1 MGAWSCLQDVLRD
14 RAESG
19 SIKYYPLGDV
29 TEPLTVTYKELLFA
43 AQKNSTMILKIPEF
57 TEKQPVLLYF
67 ASHID
72 NIVWFWSL
80 LFAGG
85 VPVILSPSH
94 VSPDQVK
101 GLVSLMG
108 NPICL
113 TTCELTGVFNTGHGL
128 QLHTVEDVL
137 CQTPTSSMTNHEDH
151 YEGGSAIATLML
163 TSGSTGNSKAV
174 SLSHDQIF
182 AAVAGKAAVRPVQ
195 LGNFPLL
202 NWIGLD
208 HVASLIEIHIQALWL
223 GVDQIH
229 VHAADVVSSPTIFLS
244 LLHRHKVSRTF
255 APNFFLA
262 KIVTAVQ
269 SEESIP
275 DQDRQNWDLSNLSIL
290 ASGGEENSLDICIA
304 AASILYKYKAPKNV
318 IIPGFGMTETC
329 AGAIFNLECP
339 EYDVRRGGI
348 VASVGTCMDGI
359 EMRIT
364 VPGENIQVANT
375 NEVGDLEVR
384 GSVVFRSYY
393 RDPKSTTDAFTPD
406 GWFRTGDQGT
416 VDTQGCLTLSGRV
429 KDVVNINGAKFSM
442 ASIQTALDRLLFQRT
457 VRLIAFAS
465 RIAHT
470 EQLTV
475 VYVSN
480 DVEDILEIEELATQA
495 CYLQVG
501 ASPLIFSLRKESI
514 PLLPTSSL
522 GKISRAKMRTLYES
536 GAFSED
542 LDLHLNRVRK
552 LREQTYMHDGRAAN
566 NTEATIIGVLRQLRR
581 VGTYTI
587 SINTSIF
594 ELGFSSI
601 DIIRLKLN
609 IDRKLRTSV
618 PVTTLMRHPT
628 PSSLAKALSLNRNET
643 SLSSGIVSVY
653 DPVVVFNASGS
664 KTPLWLVHPGIGE
677 VLVFVGLAQHLA
689 INDRPVYAL
698 RARGFEPGHERFKS
712 IDEAIELYIAAIR
725 QRQPLGPYAI
735 AGYSY
740 GTMLAFE
747 MTKKLEAEDGS
758 GTVQFLGSLNLP
770 PHIKT
775 RMRQLTWNNCLLHL
789 AYFLG
794 LTSEE
799 NAEQIEESDFQK
811 LDREKAL
818 VYIFEIADQSRMG
831 ELGLDKPGLIRWTDV
846 AYDLPR
852 MATDYDP
859 KGDVAVLDIF
869 HAIPLKAAAPNREE
883 WVKVHLNEW
892 RRFCRSEPRFHK
904 VGGAHYTMIGPDH
917 VATFSATL
925 LSALDARGV

>member
-1 MGAWSCLQDVLRD
+1 MTSWSCLQDVLKG

-19 SIKYYPLGDV
+19 SVKCYPLGAV
-29 TEPLTVTYKELLFA
+29 TKPLTITYKDLLFE
-43 AQKNSTMILKIPEF
+43 AQHNSTLILNLPGFK
-57 TEKQPVLLYF
+57 EKQPVLLYF
-67 ASHID
+67 TTHLD

-85 VPVILSPSH
+85 LPVILSQNH
-94 VSPDQVK
+94 VSADQIK
-101 GLVSLMG
+101 GLASLLR

-113 TTCELTGVFNTGHGL
+113 TTSDLTNVFCDDHGL
-128 QLHTVEDVL
+128 HIHTTEDIQKNVVPL
-137 CQTPTSSMTNHEDH
+137 STPSLQVQSR
-151 YEGGSAIATLML
+151 GGSDIATLML

-174 SLSHDQIF
+174 SLSHSQIL
-182 AAVAGKAAVRPVQ
+182 AAVAGKSAVRPIQ
-195 LGNFPLL
+195 PGNYPFL

-208 HVASLIEIHIQALWL
+208 HVAGLIEIHIQALWL
-223 GVDQIH
+223 GIDQIH

-262 KIVTAVQ
+262 KLVSAVQ
-269 SEESIP
+269 SNEGLT
-275 DQDRQNWDLSNLSIL
+275 DADHQTWDLSNLSIL
-290 ASGGEENSLDICIA
+290 ASGGEENSVDTSIA
-304 AASILYKYKAPKNV
+304 ASSMLYNYKAPKNV
-318 IIPGFGMTETC
+318 ITPGFGMTETC
-329 AGAIFNLECP
+329 AGSIFNLECP
-339 EYDVRRGGI
+339 DYDIRRGAVVSPLGI
-348 VASVGTCMDGI
+348 CMNGI

-364 VPGENIQVANT
+364 IPGEGIQVAAP
-375 NEVGDLEVR
+375 NEVGNLEVR
-384 GSVVFRSYY
+384 GNVVFKSYY
-393 RDPKSTTDAFTPD
+393 GDAHATADAFTLD
-406 GWFRTGDQGT
+406 GWFRTGDQAMI
-416 VDTQGCLTLSGRV
+416 DEQGCLCLAGRV
-429 KDVVNINGAKFSM
+429 KDVVNINGVKFSL
-442 ASIQTALDRLLFQRT
+442 ANIQIALDRLLFQRT
-457 VRLIAFAS
+457 TRLVAFAS
-465 RIAHT
+465 RIGHT

-475 VYVSN
+475 VYIAK
-480 DVEDILEIEELATQA
+480 DGEDILELEDLATQT
-495 CYLQVG
+495 CHLQVG
-501 ASPLIFSLRKESI
+501 ASPLIFSLRRESI

-536 GAFSED
+536 GALSKDIEF
-542 LDLHLNRVRK
+542 HLNQV
-552 LREQTYMHDGRAAN
+552 
-566 NTEATIIGVLRQLRR
+566 RQLRKQAR
-581 VGTYTI
+581 ERDDREANDAETLIIGILSGLQRAGSDTI
-587 SINTSIF
+587 GIDTSIF

-601 DIIRLKLN
+601 DIIRLKLQ
-609 IDRKLRTSV
+609 IDRQLGTSI

-628 PSSLAKALSLNRNET
+628 PSSLAKALSFKQDG
-643 SLSSGIVSVY
+643 SSSSSRTGSNY

-689 INDRPVYAL
+689 SDDRPVYAL

-712 IDEAIELYIAAIR
+712 IDEAVDIYIAAIR
-725 QRQPLGPYAI
+725 QRQPQGPYAI

-747 MTKKLEAEDGS
+747 ITKKLEGVDGP

-794 LTSEE
+794 LTTEE
-799 NAEQIEESDFQK
+799 NAEQIEESDFQN

-818 VYIFEIADQSRMG
+818 AYILDLADRDRME
-831 ELGLDKPGLIRWTDV
+831 ELGLNEPGLIRWTDV

-852 MATDYDP
+852 IATDYEP
-859 KGDVAVLDIF
+859 QGNVAVLDIF

-883 WVKVHLNEW
+883 WVNIHLSEW
-892 RRFCRSEPRFHK
+892 RRFCRSTPRFHE

-917 VATFSATL
+917 VARFSATL
-925 LSALDARGV
+925 LSALNARGI